1 MPKRILHTALLL
13 CALSTGCGRSN
24 SPSKGPASPPK
35 PAADG
40 SATNSN
46 TDKPQ
51 QPSPQASQTAD
62 AAVQAVFDGLRQGK
76 PQALWEFLPPS
87 FQNDIND
94 LVHEFANRMDAEL
107 WSRSFAI
114 LKRVIGI
121 LKTKKTLIL
130 ELPELKSVASS
141 EISRNWDATVE
152 LVGVI
157 VNSELS
163 DLVKLKKFDGEAFL
177 TGTGGKLVS
186 QMIVLSKL
194 SDESLS
200 PFRILEGT
208 EVSLIRSS
216 DQSAIVSIEGPGHE
230 PRNHEYVNVEGK
242 WIPKTWADGWKNS
255 MVAAKSRLAASLTPQ
270 RIAKNKQAVL
280 ARFDEVDRV
289 LDKLE
294 AATTAEQFHPLLPQ
308 AVAQI
313 TSIFSWKTPN
323 HEKPTPKRILDADS
337 ATVSVRILGELDEA
351 AKEAIE
357 DKLLRLADDPD
368 SDGYWTAETGK
379 LEFRLLPVTDVKAF
393 AARIDFAKVVDV
405 DPDGRIVSIQLAK
418 SKPPNV
424 EKKPR

>member
-1 MPKRILHTALLL
+1 MSKRILPTALLL
-13 CALSTGCGRSN
+13 CALCAGCGRSN
-24 SPSKGPASPPK
+24 SPSKGPVPPPK
-35 PAADG
+35 PAGDG
-40 SATNSN
+40 SVTESN
-46 TDKPQ
+46 PKKPQ
-51 QPSPQASQTAD
+51 QPPQASQTAD
-62 AAVQAVFDGLRQGK
+62 AAVRAVIDGLSQGK

-87 FQNDIND
+87 FQTDIND
-94 LVHEFANRMDAEL
+94 LVHEFANRMDDEL

-121 LKTKKTLIL
+121 LKTKKTFLL
-130 ELPELKSVASS
+130 EHPELKSVASG
-141 EISRNWDATVE
+141 EISRNWDAMVE

-163 DLVKLKKFDGEAFL
+163 DLEKLKAFDGEAFL
-177 TGTGGKLVS
+177 TETGGAFFS

-194 SDESLS
+194 GDETLS
-200 PFRILEGT
+200 PFRTLEGT
-208 EVSLIRSS
+208 KVSLVQSS
-216 DQSAIVSIEGPGHE
+216 DQSAIVSIEGPDQE

-242 WIPKTWADGWKNS
+242 WIPKTWADGWKTS
-255 MVAAKSRLAASLTPQ
+255 MAAAKSRLAASLTPQ

-280 ARFDEVDRV
+280 ARFDEVDRI

-294 AATTAEQFHPLLPQ
+294 AATTTDQFHPLLPQ

-313 TSIFSWKTPN
+313 TSIFSWETPRRDQ
-323 HEKPTPKRILDADS
+323 PTPKNIPDADS
-337 ATVSVRILGELDEA
+337 ATVSVRILGALDED

-368 SDGYWTAETGK
+368 SDGYWTTENGK
-379 LEFRLLPVTDVKAF
+379 LEFRILPVADVKAF
-393 AARIDFAKVVDV
+393 AAKIDFAKVVNV
-405 DPDGRIVSIQLAK
+405 DPDGRIVSIQPAK